1 MKKVALQFVT
11 VKLIFI
17 SHFNLHQKETTHNI
31 IITFLELFKNQY

>member
-11 VKLIFI
+11 VELIFI
-17 SHFNLHQKETTHNI
+17 SYFNLQQKETTHNI